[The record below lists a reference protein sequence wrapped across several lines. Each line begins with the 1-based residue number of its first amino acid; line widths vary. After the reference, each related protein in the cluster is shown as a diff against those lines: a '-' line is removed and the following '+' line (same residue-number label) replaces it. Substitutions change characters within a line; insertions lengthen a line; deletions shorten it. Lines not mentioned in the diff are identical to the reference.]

1 MIWIKICG
9 TTNLDDALASIVAG
23 ADALGFI
30 FTESPRQI
38 APETAA
44 EIITALPESTEKIG
58 VVVNETP
65 QALAELARQTGLTG
79 FQLHGDEPASQLA
92 EFRRAL
98 SGRKLIKTLQVREL
112 LSEPSKLEG
121 YLQQRENI
129 DAILLDSGSAT
140 ARGGTRVPFDW
151 TAALPMVQQ
160 IKEIFPV
167 IIGGG
172 LARQMLQRPFG
183 CLSRGESRSF
193 PASRLRPERKTRLRS
208 VPSLPPP
215 GAHRRKKSILSKHLH
230 AIGRA
235 HYEFDFDSRT

>member
-112 LSEPSKLEG
+112 LSDPSKLEG

-140 ARGGTRVPFDW
+140 ARGGTGVPFDW

-172 LARQMLQRPFG
+172 LSAANVAEAIRLFEPWGVEVVSSVEVAPGKKDAAKISAFVAAARG
-183 CLSRGESRSF
+183 
-193 PASRLRPERKTRLRS
+193 ASSEEI
-208 VPSLPPP
+208 
-215 GAHRRKKSILSKHLH
+215 HI
-230 AIGRA
+230 I
-235 HYEFDFDSRT
+235 

>member
-44 EIITALPESTEKIG
+44 EIITALPESIEKIG

-79 FQLHGDEPASQLA
+79 FQLHGDEPAEQLS

-112 LSEPSKLEG
+112 LSEPHKLDG
-121 YLQQRENI
+121 YLEQRENI
-129 DAILLDSGSAT
+129 DAILLDSGSAA
-140 ARGGTRVPFDW
+140 ARGGTGVPFDW
-151 TAALPMVQQ
+151 NAAVPIVQR

-172 LARQMLQRPFG
+172 LSAANV
-183 CLSRGESRSF
+183 GE
-193 PASRLRPERKTRLRS
+193 AIRLFDPWGVEVVSSVELAPGKKDAAKLRAFIAAVRESSSKQTSIIDTVTGNRKST
-208 VPSLPPP
+208 
-215 GAHRRKKSILSKHLH
+215 I
-230 AIGRA
+230 
-235 HYEFDFDSRT
+235 